1 MGEALKESRVAAAP
15 YPAYILHRI
24 FPSISCCR
32 KAASYEIPGSL
43 HK

>member
-15 YPAYILHRI
+15 YPAYNFYRI

-32 KAASYEIPGSL
+32 KAASYEIPREL
-43 HK
+43 T